1 MWAKVLPEVKQIQK
15 SQKLLNGHLRDVLP
29 NHIEP
34 DHETERFDYRRFTEH
49 TLSKYGLLD
58 IIDDPNTTE
67 PVQVA
72 ITFDGAKISR
82 YLVM

>member
-15 SQKLLNGHLRDVLP
+15 SQKVLNGHLRDVLP

-34 DHETERFDYRRFTEH
+34 DHETGRFDYRRFTEH